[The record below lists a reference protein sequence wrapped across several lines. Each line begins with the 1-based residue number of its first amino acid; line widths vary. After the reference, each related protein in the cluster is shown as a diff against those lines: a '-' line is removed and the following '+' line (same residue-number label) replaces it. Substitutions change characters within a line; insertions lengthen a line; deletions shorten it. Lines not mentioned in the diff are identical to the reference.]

1 MVRSISAL
9 AVPISSTMSGI
20 SATGTMVTISG
31 DMSDMASEGSVDT
44 VSRGAAASA
53 ATEVA
58 ATQGAAGMGA
68 AGVADVAD
76 YGFIT
81 MVPRLHSATRTCP
94 HTSDLVSNAIKLAG
108 LVG

>member
-1 MVRSISAL
+1 
-9 AVPISSTMSGI
+9 MSGI

-68 AGVADVAD
+68 AGMGAAGVADVAD

-81 MVPRLHSATRTCP
+81 IVPRLHSATRTCP